1 MPWRGSVGDR
11 LETSASQDRF
21 LPGTPLLYNFSRFVA
36 IAPQPAS
43 GGKTLTD
50 QSEQWRRTNVGRLLN
65 NALTQFEDR
74 VVELLAEAGQ
84 SEVRVSHIGLTRSLD
99 RRGTRVTELAR
110 RANMTKQGM
119 SELISQC
126 EAIGLVQRTV
136 DPEDRRAKIVRFTD
150 RGLEWLTA
158 FEAAVQQA
166 EFEMRTSLGT
176 LCVDGLCSALTRYIE
191 HSEPVAAGEPDTP

>member
-1 MPWRGSVGDR
+1 MDRG
-11 LETSASQDRF
+11 E
-21 LPGTPLLYNFSRFVA
+21 
-36 IAPQPAS
+36 
-43 GGKTLTD
+43 K
-50 QSEQWRRTNVGRLLN
+50 WRRTNVGRLLN

-99 RRGTRVTELAR
+99 VRGTRVTELAR

-119 SELISQC
+119 SELIGQC

-150 RGLEWLTA
+150 RGLEWLAA
-158 FEAAVQQA
+158 FEAAVNQA
-166 EFEMRTSLGT
+166 ELEMRSSLGT
-176 LCVDGLCSALTRYIE
+176 LCVDGLCGALSAYLEQSAPPAVDAPDAPEGGANGVLT
-191 HSEPVAAGEPDTP
+191 PPPAK

>member
-1 MPWRGSVGDR
+1 M
-11 LETSASQDRF
+11 
-21 LPGTPLLYNFSRFVA
+21 
-36 IAPQPAS
+36 
-43 GGKTLTD
+43 
-50 QSEQWRRTNVGRLLN
+50 GRLLN

-84 SEVRVSHIGLTRSLD
+84 AEVRVSHIGLTRSLD

-126 EAIGLVQRTV
+126 EAIDLVKRTI

-150 RGLEWLTA
+150 RGLEWLAA
-158 FEAAVQQA
+158 FEAAVEQA
-166 EFEMRTSLGT
+166 ELEMRTGLGT
-176 LCVDGLCSALTRYIE
+176 LCVDGLCSALSNYLE
-191 HSEPVAAGEPDTP
+191 QAEPLAVADPDTA